1 MDDDFSVLVN
11 LDKFAA
17 DYPARVLSSFVAKVK
32 GVPEEEVRFKT
43 DNLKFSKH
51 ELAHFLSLLFRYD
64 DHEPISKILNRRAFW
79 ESDFFINED
88 VLDPRPETE
97 IIIERTLELFE
108 KHESFRFLDIGTGS
122 GCILL
127 SIAKEFR
134 RSYGIGIDVN
144 EKAIAVAR
152 KNKKDLHVENVEIKN
167 VDWNYFEPKKKFDLI
182 VSNPP
187 YIKTADISKLDDSV
201 KDFDPHIA
209 LDGGENGLEAYEQLS
224 DLIKDWLNPDGKV
237 LLEIGYNQYDD
248 VKNLFKSKGY
258 LLVNSHKD
266 FQKIRRVLEF
276 SIASNHK
283 MIA

>member
-1 MDDDFSVLVN
+1 MIDDFSLLIDLN
-11 LDKFAA
+11 KFAA
-17 DYPARVLSSFVAKVK
+17 DYPVRVLSSFVAKVK
-32 GVPEEEVRFKT
+32 GIPEEKARFEL
-43 DNLKFSKH
+43 DNLRLSRH

-64 DHEPISKILNRRAFW
+64 DHEPISKILNKRAFW

-97 IIIERTLELFE
+97 IIIEKTLELFE

-134 RSYGIGIDVN
+134 RSYGIGIDVS

-152 KNKKDLHVENVEIKN
+152 KNQKNLHVENVEIKN
-167 VDWNYFEPKKKFDLI
+167 VDWNYFDPKKKFDLI

-187 YIKTADISKLDDSV
+187 YIKTDDIFNLDDSV
-201 KDFDPHIA
+201 KKFDPHIA
-209 LDGGENGLEAYEQLS
+209 LDGGKNGLEAYEQLS
-224 DLIKDWLNPDGKV
+224 DLIKDWLNPDEKI

-258 LLVNSHKD
+258 SLVNSHKD

-276 SIASNHK
+276 SVTNNH
-283 MIA
+283 

>member
-1 MDDDFSVLVN
+1 MIDDFSLLIDLN
-11 LDKFAA
+11 KFAA
-17 DYPARVLSSFVAKVK
+17 DYPVRVLSSFVAKVK
-32 GVPEEEVRFKT
+32 GIPEEKARFEL
-43 DNLKFSKH
+43 DNLRLSRH

-64 DHEPISKILNRRAFW
+64 DHEPISKILNKRAFW

-97 IIIERTLELFE
+97 IIIEKTLELFE

-134 RSYGIGIDVN
+134 RSYGIGIDVS

-152 KNKKDLHVENVEIKN
+152 KNKKNLHVENVEIKN
-167 VDWNYFEPKKKFDLI
+167 VDWNYFDPKKKFDLI

-187 YIKTADISKLDDSV
+187 YIKTDDIFNLDDSV
-201 KDFDPHIA
+201 KKFDPHIA

-224 DLIKDWLNPDGKV
+224 DLIKDWLNPDGKI

-258 LLVNSHKD
+258 SLVNSHKD

-276 SIASNHK
+276 SVTNNH
-283 MIA
+283 

>member
-1 MDDDFSVLVN
+1 MIDDFPLLIDLN
-11 LDKFAA
+11 KFAA
-17 DYPARVLSSFVAKVK
+17 DYPVRVLSSFVAKVK
-32 GVPEEEVRFKT
+32 GIPEEKARFEL
-43 DNLKFSKH
+43 DNLRLSRH

-64 DHEPISKILNRRAFW
+64 DHEPISKILNKRAFW

-97 IIIERTLELFE
+97 IIIEKTLELFE

-134 RSYGIGIDVN
+134 RSYGIGIDVS

-152 KNKKDLHVENVEIKN
+152 KNKKNLHVENVEIKN
-167 VDWNYFEPKKKFDLI
+167 VDWNYFDPKKKFDLI

-187 YIKTADISKLDDSV
+187 YIKTDDIFNLDDSV
-201 KDFDPHIA
+201 KKFDPHIA
-209 LDGGENGLEAYEQLS
+209 LDGGKNGLEAYEQLS
-224 DLIKDWLNPDGKV
+224 DLIKDWLNPDGKI
-237 LLEIGYNQYDD
+237 LLEIGYNQYYD

-258 LLVNSHKD
+258 SLVNSHKD

-276 SIASNHK
+276 SVTNNH
-283 MIA
+283 

>member
-1 MDDDFSVLVN
+1 MIDDFPLLIDLN
-11 LDKFAA
+11 KFAA
-17 DYPARVLSSFVAKVK
+17 DYPVRVLSSFVAKVK
-32 GVPEEEVRFKT
+32 GIPEEKARFEL
-43 DNLKFSKH
+43 DNLRLSRH

-64 DHEPISKILNRRAFW
+64 DHEPISKILNKRAFW

-97 IIIERTLELFE
+97 IIIEKTLELFE

-134 RSYGIGIDVN
+134 RSYGIGIDVS

-152 KNKKDLHVENVEIKN
+152 KNKKNLHVENVEIKN

-187 YIKTADISKLDDSV
+187 YIKTDDIFNLDDSV
-201 KDFDPHIA
+201 KKFDPHIA
-209 LDGGENGLEAYEQLS
+209 LDGGKNGLEAYEQLS
-224 DLIKDWLNPDGKV
+224 DLIKDWLNPDGKI

-258 LLVNSHKD
+258 SLVNSHKD

-276 SIASNHK
+276 SVANNH
-283 MIA
+283 

>member
-1 MDDDFSVLVN
+1 MIDDFPLLIDLN
-11 LDKFAA
+11 KFAA
-17 DYPARVLSSFVAKVK
+17 DYPVRVLSSFVAKVK
-32 GVPEEEVRFKT
+32 GIPEEKARFEL
-43 DNLKFSKH
+43 DNLRLSRH

-64 DHEPISKILNRRAFW
+64 DHEPISKILNKRAFW

-97 IIIERTLELFE
+97 IIIEKTLELFE

-134 RSYGIGIDVN
+134 RSYGIGIDVS

-152 KNKKDLHVENVEIKN
+152 KNKKNLHVENVEIKN
-167 VDWNYFEPKKKFDLI
+167 VDWNYFDPKKKFDLI

-187 YIKTADISKLDDSV
+187 YIKTDDIFNLDDSV
-201 KDFDPHIA
+201 KKFDPHIA
-209 LDGGENGLEAYEQLS
+209 LDGGKNGLEAYEQLS
-224 DLIKDWLNPDGKV
+224 DLIKDWLNPDGKI
-237 LLEIGYNQYDD
+237 LLEIGFDQYDD
-248 VKNLFKSKGY
+248 VKNIFESKGY
-258 LLVNSHKD
+258 RFIEAYLD

-276 SIASNHK
+276 RAF
-283 MIA
+283 